1 MEQEKNVYKIIY
13 SIGGVKKK
21 NPEYEKVIDWRDKP
35 LIEPVLNGLKGKVNE
50 MLCSKEHLRF
60 FFTLPKDKDGKTIKK
75 AKIYKLKWCN
85 KKDHILVKNEQ
96 VVQEIVR
103 GTQTRGKDGKWM
115 VYYRPSD
122 EGGKYIYSNFIK
134 FIDHLN
140 FTGIKIDFI
149 KNKKPCYVYL
159 NIDINKLSQDE
170 DYFYEYLGLTRQWRV
185 NERARNFDITW
196 VFVDENGKAK
206 AFDNKKDLNM
216 GIFSGKVN
224 EGTLYDKPIN
234 FKVFE
239 EDHLLFETMFRN
251 TISEALARYVL
262 MIYDTDENSIG
273 RFMKSFKQ
281 FWTVCHNFH
290 EKIKK

>member
-1 MEQEKNVYKIIY
+1 MEQKNVYKIIY
-13 SIGGVKKK
+13 SIGGKK
-21 NPEYEKVIDWRDKP
+21 NPEYDKIIDWRNKP

-50 MLCSKEHLRF
+50 MLCNNEHLRF
-60 FFTLPKDKDGKTIKK
+60 FFNLPKDKDGKTIKN
-75 AKIYKLKWCN
+75 AKRIYKLKWCN
-85 KKDHILVKNEQ
+85 KKDHIPVRNVEVVK
-96 VVQEIVR
+96 EIAR
-103 GTQTRGKDGKWM
+103 GTQARGKDGKWM

-122 EGGKYIYSNFIK
+122 EGAKYIYGNFIK

-159 NIDINKLSQDE
+159 NIDINRLAKDE
-170 DYFYEYLGLTRQWRV
+170 DYFYESLGLTRQWRL

-206 AFDNKKDLNM
+206 AFDNQKDLNM
-216 GIFSGKVN
+216 GYFGGKVK

-239 EDHLLFETMFRN
+239 EEHLNFASMFRN
-251 TISEALARYVL
+251 TITEALARYVL
-262 MIYDTDENSIG
+262 MIYNTDENSIVH
-273 RFMKSFKQ
+273 FMKSFKL